1 LRAGTGGKA
10 FPQCVFDHWQL
21 LPGDPMEKD
30 TKQFDMVNKTRK
42 RKGLKPGVPPLDDYY
57 DKL

>member
-1 LRAGTGGKA
+1 MTSGQA

-21 LPGDPMEKD
+21 LPGSPLQPQSKAAAIVHDI
-30 TKQFDMVNKTRK
+30 RI
-42 RKGLKPGVPPLDDYY
+42 RKGLAEKVPSLDNYA